1 MSDVNMK
8 GADQRVNEFSSC
20 SRLPEEKKLS
30 TLRLQ
35 RLTLKKQA
43 FWMPQT
49 FTSKLYKKD
58 EARFV
63 RETGQLRF
71 EFKERVEISFRT
83 GNGLKSIFY
92 LT

>member
-1 MSDVNMK
+1 M
-8 GADQRVNEFSSC
+8 
-20 SRLPEEKKLS
+20 L
-30 TLRLQ
+30 
-35 RLTLKKQA
+35 
-43 FWMPQT
+43 QT

-63 RETGQLRF
+63 RETGQLRI